1 MICRE
6 GKHKLRR
13 HGCRRLAAAG
23 TILCIL
29 LTGCGNKGQG
39 TDEQAQGA
47 AIESLTATA
56 IQSPGE
62 ENGETVEVNPDIGA
76 EGSSS
81 GTAGGTDRD
90 DAFQDGSRTADG
102 QAEENSIAGEEGQPG
117 ANAQP
122 GTPGHSETDAVPGE
136 AGHSETGAVPG
147 EAGHPETGAASGAA
161 GQSEAG
167 TASGGEG
174 QAGAGEAQGAAE
186 QPEGDSGESSREPAD
201 CPVCETTPEPPAAE
215 QNGYV
220 VVIDAGHQR
229 KGNSEK
235 EPIGP
240 GASETK
246 AKVAG
251 GTSGATSGL
260 KEYELTL
267 MVAEKLQAELQERG
281 YQVIMVRTSHDVDMS
296 NSERAQVA
304 NDAAADAF
312 IRIHA
317 NGSENTSVHGAMTI
331 CQTASNPYNAD
342 FYEQSKSLSEKV
354 LDELVAATGCKKQY
368 VWETDTM
375 SGINWCQVPVT
386 IVEMGYMTNP
396 EEDTLMA
403 TEDYQEKIA
412 DGIANGID
420 LFLE

>member
-6 GKHKLRR
+6 GKHRLRR
-13 HGCRRLAAAG
+13 HSCRRMVITG
-23 TILCIL
+23 TVLCIL
-29 LTGCGNKGQG
+29 LTGCGNTGQD

-47 AIESLTATA
+47 AIESLTVA
-56 IQSPGE
+56 IQSSGG
-62 ENGETVEVNPDIGA
+62 ENGETVEDNQTIDAEGSSTETVGA
-76 EGSSS
+76 EGSSRENVS
-81 GTAGGTDRD
+81 AEGSSTETAGGTDRNGASQD
-90 DAFQDGSRTADG
+90 DSQASDG
-102 QAEENSIAGEEGQPG
+102 QAEKNSIAGTEAQSG
-117 ANAQP
+117 ANVQ
-122 GTPGHSETDAVPGE
+122 
-136 AGHSETGAVPG
+136 PG
-147 EAGHPETGAASGAA
+147 EAGHPETDGTSEAA
-161 GQSEAG
+161 GSSAEEAG
-167 TASGGEG
+167 
-174 QAGAGEAQGAAE
+174 
-186 QPEGDSGESSREPAD
+186 QPEGSSGESSQEPVD
-201 CPVCETTPEPPAAE
+201 CPVCESTPEPPATTE

-229 KGNSEK
+229 RGNSEK

-251 GTSGATSGL
+251 GTSGAASGL

-267 MVAEKLQAELQERG
+267 MVAEKLEAELLERG

-331 CQTASNPYNAD
+331 CQTSSNPYNAD

-354 LDELVAATGCKKQY
+354 LDSLVAETGCKKQY

-420 LFLE
+420 QFCGSQG

>member
-1 MICRE
+1 MVYAWKNRKRPGQHICRY
-6 GKHKLRR
+6 
-13 HGCRRLAAAG
+13 LAMIGMAG
-23 TILCIL
+23 CIL
-29 LTGCGNKGQG
+29 FTGCGNTGQ
-39 TDEQAQGA
+39 QADSTAQEGPGLLA
-47 AIESLTATA
+47 EVPIQESTEE
-56 IQSPGE
+56 SGE
-62 ENGETVEVNPDIGA
+62 LLESAGEAGEANRNGNSAFPE
-76 EGSSS
+76 EGESS
-81 GTAGGTDRD
+81 GTLGTGGNDKAEGNNGNAGLAGTSGNSGNVGTDK
-90 DAFQDGSRTADG
+90 AS
-102 QAEENSIAGEEGQPG
+102 
-117 ANAQP
+117 
-122 GTPGHSETDAVPGE
+122 GTKETGKGTDA
-136 AGHSETGAVPG
+136 AGTNSDMETEGTNGTTETGQGSVA
-147 EAGHPETGAASGAA
+147 EAAA
-161 GQSEAG
+161 
-167 TASGGEG
+167 
-174 QAGAGEAQGAAE
+174 
-186 QPEGDSGESSREPAD
+186 
-201 CPVCETTPEPPAAE
+201 
-215 QNGYV
+215 QNGYL
-220 VVIDAGHQR
+220 VVIDAGHQQ

-240 GASETK
+240 GAAETK

-267 MVAEKLQAELQERG
+267 MVAEKLEAELQERG
-281 YQVIMVRTSHDVDMS
+281 YQVIMVRTSHDVNMS

-304 NDAAADAF
+304 NDASANAF
-312 IRIHA
+312 VRIHA

-342 FYEQSKSLSEKV
+342 FYQQSRDLSDNV

-403 TEDYQEKIA
+403 TDDYQEKIA

-420 LFLE
+420 KFFSDKN